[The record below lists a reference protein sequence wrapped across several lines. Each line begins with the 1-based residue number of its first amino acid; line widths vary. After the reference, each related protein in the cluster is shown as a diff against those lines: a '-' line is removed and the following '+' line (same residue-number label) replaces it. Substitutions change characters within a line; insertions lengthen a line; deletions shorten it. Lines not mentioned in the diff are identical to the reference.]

1 MKENPLHILLYN
13 SSLFLRQKKIKIQN
27 LNIIPYL
34 SIYLYKCYLFNF
46 TDGGGGM
53 LTPPDKLN
61 GDHHNPHWA
70 SSSLTMAGSMQTPP
84 SSPPMSIERFG

>member
-1 MKENPLHILLYN
+1 M
-13 SSLFLRQKKIKIQN
+13 
-27 LNIIPYL
+27 IIEF
-34 SIYLYKCYLFNF
+34 SFQIS
-46 TDGGGGM
+46 DGGGGM